1 VSANPVGEDWRE
13 RSFVQRVADERYV
26 VAHLDAVRGAGR
38 LSRGRIGVYGQSV
51 GGADAA
57 EAMFEDRRFDAGVN
71 IDGALLGSVIDHGLD
86 RPFATLLG
94 DFPIELYDGLGSSSP
109 TRAARTR
116 SSASGPP
123 GTRRSPTSSGGPPA
137 RREPGRLP
145 ARAVDP
151 VDAVDTQRRF
161 LRRFFERYLVV

>member
-1 VSANPVGEDWRE
+1 
-13 RSFVQRVADERYV
+13 
-26 VAHLDAVRGAGR
+26 
-38 LSRGRIGVYGQSV
+38 
-51 GGADAA
+51 
-57 EAMFEDRRFDAGVN
+57 MFEDRRFDAGVN

-94 DFPIELYDGLGSSSP
+94 DVPIELYDGLGSSSP